1 MRSRLAATLCSAGSD
16 ATAPITETDYQDQNA
31 QTRKDAFLKTAQNRG
46 ATEDYLRDTRDA
58 PLSPY
63 EIKAGREIP
72 AVLYRKI
79 EDVVLK
85 SREHKM
91 SGRSPAR

>member
-58 PLSPY
+58 PLSPH

-72 AVLYRKI
+72 AVLYRK
-79 EDVVLK
+79 LRK
-85 SREHKM
+85 WF
-91 SGRSPAR
+91 

>member
-1 MRSRLAATLCSAGSD
+1 MRSRLAATLCSARR
-16 ATAPITETDYQDQNA
+16 
-31 QTRKDAFLKTAQNRG
+31 TRKDAFLKTAQNRG

-72 AVLYRKI
+72 VVLYRK
-79 EDVVLK
+79 LRK
-85 SREHKM
+85 WF
-91 SGRSPAR
+91 